1 MSVDAASA
9 QGGPGGC
16 TPPVR
21 TLTLGLADAHPL
33 GDGTLERAAEVLG
46 TARDVF
52 VTRGYEVQTVRLSA
66 RPLLGDMGAAG
77 EVEVEG
83 YLSWLHDRL
92 GALGVSFLAL
102 GPLWPL
108 ARQLGRA
115 EHLAATL
122 APLRSLSWSVMVAAP
137 GEGVDV
143 PAAEAAGRVMAQL
156 ASADAEGLG
165 NFNFAAVARV
175 RPGTPFFPAAYHD
188 GPGTLGLGLQAAGV
202 VRAALEGGAPLGEVQ
217 RRVASA
223 VGAAGRPPVELCMR
237 VCEEAGVR
245 FGGIDLS
252 PAPAGPDSIVAAM
265 EGAGHGSFGGPG
277 TLALCAAVTAG
288 LRSTGLPTCGYCGLM
303 LPVMEDSV
311 LARRWEQGL
320 VGIDQLLAFSAVC
333 GTGLDTVPLPGATPA
348 AQLAR
353 VATDMASLA
362 VRYDKPLSARL
373 MPFPGA
379 RAGERTRFA
388 SPYLVDAVT
397 KALPAP

>member
-1 MSVDAASA
+1 MSDVAGLAE
-9 QGGPGGC
+9 GGPGGYR
-16 TPPVR
+16 PAVR

-33 GDGTLERAAEVLG
+33 GERTLGRAAEVLA
-46 TARDVF
+46 TAREVF
-52 VTRGYEVQTVRLSA
+52 VAHGHDVQTVRLSA
-66 RPLLGDMGAAG
+66 RPLLGDMGPAG
-77 EVEVEG
+77 EAEVEG
-83 YLSWLHDRL
+83 YLSWLQDRL
-92 GALGVSFLAL
+92 GSLDVGFLSL
-102 GPLWPL
+102 GPLWPI
-108 ARQLGRA
+108 AGQLGRA
-115 EHLAATL
+115 EHLAETL
-122 APLRSLSWSVMVAAP
+122 APLRSLNWSVMVAAP
-137 GEGVDV
+137 GTGVDV

-165 NFNFAAVARV
+165 NFNFAAIARV

-188 GPGTLGLGLQAAGV
+188 GPATLSLGLQAAGV
-202 VRAALEGGAPLGEVQ
+202 VRAAMDGGVPLGEVGP
-217 RRVASA
+217 RVGRA
-223 VGAAGRPPVELCMR
+223 VEAAARPAVELCMR
-237 VCEEAGVR
+237 VCDEAGAR

-265 EGAGHGSFGGPG
+265 EAAGHGSFGGPG

-288 LRSTGLPTCGYCGLM
+288 LRSTSLPTCGYCGLM

-311 LARRWEQGL
+311 LARRWEQGR

-348 AQLAR
+348 ARLAR
-353 VATDMASLA
+353 VVTDMASLA